1 MRGTDNANGV
11 VQVDAVVAALPTQL
25 LDWRRA
31 LGLYLWF
38 RVSAAAPLRDVLRTF
53 ESAHQRDIAPAPSP
67 VYLETAAGPDRRFAT
82 RSVDVTYHMLAVAAR
97 FPSSLADPRHMFAPA
112 AYSLDPLDHALGW
125 HLVSCVCLWLLLI
138 LMFSP
143 NLARSN

>member
-1 MRGTDNANGV
+1 MLP
-11 VQVDAVVAALPTQL
+11 QVDAVVAALPTQL

-53 ESAHQRDIAPAPSP
+53 ESAHQRDVAPAPSP
-67 VYLETAAGPDRRFAT
+67 FYREAAAGPVRRYAAGA
-82 RSVDVTYHMLAVAAR
+82 VDVSYHLLAAAAR
-97 FPSSLADPRHMFAPA
+97 LDSALAHPRHMFAPA

-125 HLVSCVCLWLLLI
+125 HLVK
-138 LMFSP
+138 P
-143 NLARSN
+143 